1 MSAAPNSAGD
11 LEELRAALIADI
23 ERLAETLLG
32 PPNKTASNKR
42 QLRFGGS
49 NGMVVELRGRKRGLW
64 FFHNLGHGDGPFDLI
79 MHAHGCDF
87 WRAVDWARGWA
98 KMETAPRPRPRPRP
112 VEPSQADLEEQ
123 AETAKAISTARQM
136 AHAADA
142 MVEMSSRTLAAE
154 TYLSQTRGIPRPAEG
169 WPSCIRYH
177 APTRSLLA
185 VATLSDG
192 AVHAVQRV
200 RLTPA
205 GEKAEATPE
214 QPVKVTNG
222 RQLGAIVRLPRRVGA
237 NPELASSLLLAEGP
251 ENGLSVWAATGCE
264 TWLVFGVGMFK
275 RIELPAGRR
284 VILCRDDDRQH
295 SAADKAVR
303 AAVIGWRKAG
313 GDVAVATPWIAGKTN
328 PISTTCCVVKGVLES
343 SRGCCVTPRLSHHR
357 LVPAHRS

>member
-123 AETAKAISTARQM
+123 AETAM
-136 AHAADA
+136 
-142 MVEMSSRTLAAE
+142 AAE

-275 RIELPAGRR
+275 RIELPAGARSGNRLAQGRR
-284 VILCRDDDRQH
+284 RCCCGHALDRSPARQIRFQRPVAW
-295 SAADKAVR
+295 SREFWSRLAA
-303 AAVIGWRKAG
+303 AASRP
-313 GDVAVATPWIAGKTN
+313 DCH
-328 PISTTCCVVKGVLES
+328 TT
-343 SRGCCVTPRLSHHR
+343 
-357 LVPAHRS
+357 A